1 MRSYGLKV
9 TPKDEADRGYVVA
22 LGALALLPV
31 IAAVALAVDLA
42 MWHGRGAELQR
53 VADAAALAAASQG
66 SVPQAAEAA
75 ARRVAAKNGLV
86 AGLHGI
92 DLEVEVLGPAHV
104 RVEVIDN
111 AIPSGFAGSLVGP
124 VRLAR
129 EATAEHVRPV
139 ALGSPRNFLGTGNLA
154 GNTNPYTGLPG
165 VAVGDAEDFWLSVS
179 GPCSSREQGDWLL
192 AYSVANHQSGNP
204 PVGARPWRGCT
215 PRAHPGVQP
224 SASFDPAGYSIGF
237 VVPDDYPGGPFTI
250 QVFDGARCVDSP
262 VDFGARDD
270 PFWTRMQVLDA
281 VADGQPPA
289 TARVLATQIFLTG
302 ARCGDDPIL
311 PNGFSCGNRGS
322 WKGRWCNLAT
332 VATPVPGETYLLKVD
347 TGSVSDHAR
356 HQLNSYSV
364 RVRNGPAVATGGF
377 TPCTTDPTDT
387 AVVHAPSTCIGVHGM
402 EWLSIFALGSRPTPT
417 FFLAD
422 VGPEHS
428 GSELE
433 VALFDIGEGASS
445 VQVLDPNG
453 MPAAFIWDV
462 VDEGGDAMPT
472 GGWSG
477 EVPAGGALDVRGV
490 AAGNACGG
498 GNPQP
503 GPGRNSS
510 SKYNDRMLRLRI
522 PLPADIVAA
531 YGGRQWWRVRYFTC
545 EGRGASDRTTWGA
558 SVAGQP
564 LRLVR

>member
-1 MRSYGLKV
+1 MRTPGREV
-9 TPKDEADRGYVVA
+9 TSTDRTDRGYILA

-42 MWHGRGAELQR
+42 VWHGRGTELQR
-53 VADAAALAAASQG
+53 VADAAALAAASEG
-66 SVPQAAEAA
+66 TVPQAAEAA
-75 ARRVAAKNGLV
+75 ARRVAAQNGVV
-86 AGLHGI
+86 AGLNGI
-92 DLEVEVLGPAHV
+92 ELDVEVLGPAHV
-104 RVEVIDN
+104 RVVLVDN
-111 AIPSGFAGSLVGP
+111 AIPAGFAGGLVGP

-154 GNTNPYTGLPG
+154 GVSDPYVGLPG
-165 VAVGDAEDFWLSVS
+165 VAAGDAEDFWLSVS

-204 PVGARPWRGCT
+204 PTGARPWRGCT
-215 PRAHPGVQP
+215 PGAHPGVRLSQ
-224 SASFDPAGYSIGF
+224 SYDDAGYAIAF

-250 QVFDGARCVDSP
+250 QIFDGARCVDSP
-262 VDFGARDD
+262 VDFGARNDS
-270 PFWTRMQVLDA
+270 FWTRMQVLDA
-281 VADGQPPA
+281 VTDTQSPA
-289 TARVLATQIFLTG
+289 TAKVLATQIFLTG
-302 ARCGDDPIL
+302 ARCGDDPVL
-311 PNGFSCGNRGS
+311 PNGFNCGTRGS

-332 VATPVPGETYLLKVD
+332 VAAPVPGGTYLLRVD
-347 TGSVSDHAR
+347 TGSVSDQAR

-377 TPCTTDPTDT
+377 TPCTTDPTDA
-387 AVVHAPSTCIGVHGM
+387 AVVHTPSTCIGVHGM
-402 EWLSIFALGSRPTPT
+402 QWLSIFALGARPTPT
-417 FFLAD
+417 FFLAQ
-422 VGPEHS
+422 VGPEHA

-445 VQVLDPNG
+445 VQILDPNG
-453 MPAAFIWDV
+453 LPAGFVWDV
-462 VDEGGDAMPT
+462 VDEGGDTMPN

-477 EVPAGGALDVRGV
+477 AVPPGGALDVRGV
-490 AAGNACGG
+490 ASGDACGG

-503 GPGRNSS
+503 GAGRNSS

-522 PLPADIVAA
+522 PLPADIAAA
-531 YGGRQWWRVRYFTC
+531 YGGRQWWRVRYLTC